1 MVQRG
6 DRSAQ
11 LERLAR
17 MADGP
22 RAPSDAPDVSP
33 ADDPTAASRSG
44 RHRLRT
50 VARRLAPFAS
60 GVLAVLVA
68 LALYAQVSPRQTPIT
83 SRDIDRRVEAVL
95 SSQVPGPAYS
105 ALAFAAI
112 APSLVLIQTG
122 DTVPRPEG
130 GHAGLGSGVLVT
142 LDGVIL
148 TALHVVDGAERI
160 TLTFA
165 NGATAVGSVL
175 EAQPEKDIAILV
187 ADAIPEG
194 AMPAVL
200 GNPGLPVGSEA
211 YAVGSPYGLFGSLS
225 AGVISGR
232 ERSFRLPDSDITVE
246 GLIQFDAAV
255 NPGNSGGP
263 LLDRAGHVV
272 GIVIALLNPTDAETF
287 AGIGLAVPI
296 DAAGGGG
303 GAVPP
308 Y

>member
-22 RAPSDAPDVSP
+22 RAPSGAPDASP
-33 ADDPTAASRSG
+33 ADDQGIASRPG
-44 RHRLRT
+44 RRRLRT
-50 VARRLAPFAS
+50 IAGRLAPFAS

-68 LALYAQVSPRQTPIT
+68 LALYAQVTPRQAPIT
-83 SRDIDRRVEAVL
+83 SDDIDQRVEAVL
-95 SSQVPGPAYS
+95 SSQIPGPAYS
-105 ALAFAAI
+105 ALAFQAI
-112 APSLVLIQTG
+112 APSLVLIQTD
-122 DTVPRPEG
+122 DTVPQPDG
-130 GHAGLGSGVLVT
+130 GHDGLGSGVLVT
-142 LDGVIL
+142 LDGMIL
-148 TALHVVDGAERI
+148 TALHVVEGADRI

-165 NGATAVGSVL
+165 TGATAVGAII
-175 EAQPEKDIAILV
+175 EEQPEKDIAILI

-194 AMPAVL
+194 AFPAVL

-232 ERSFRLPDSDITVE
+232 ERSFRLPDSDITVR
-246 GLIQFDAAV
+246 GLIQVDAAV

-263 LLDRAGHVV
+263 LLDRAGHVI
-272 GIVIALLNPTDAETF
+272 GIVIALLNPSDDETF

>member
-1 MVQRG
+1 
-6 DRSAQ
+6 
-11 LERLAR
+11 
-17 MADGP
+17 MADGSRP
-22 RAPSDAPDVSP
+22 PSDAPDAPP
-33 ADDPTAASRSG
+33 ADHPGIITRPG
-44 RHRLRT
+44 RRRLRT
-50 VARRLAPFAS
+50 IGGRLAPFAS

-68 LALYAQVSPRQTPIT
+68 LALYAQLTPRQAPIT
-83 SRDIDRRVEAVL
+83 SDDIDQRVEAVL
-95 SSQVPGPAYS
+95 ASQIPGPAYS
-105 ALAFAAI
+105 ALAFQAI
-112 APSLVLIQTG
+112 APSLVLIQTD
-122 DTVPRPEG
+122 DTVPAPDG
-130 GHAGLGSGVLVT
+130 GHDGLGSGVLVT
-142 LDGVIL
+142 LDGMIL
-148 TALHVVDGAERI
+148 TALHVVDDADSI

-175 EAQPEKDIAILV
+175 EEQPEKDIAILV
-187 ADAIPEG
+187 ADTIPEG
-194 AMPAVL
+194 VVPAVL

-232 ERSFRLPDSDITVE
+232 ERSFRLPDSQVTVQ
-246 GLIQFDAAV
+246 GLLQFDAAV

-263 LLDRAGHVV
+263 LLDRAGRVI
-272 GIVIALLNPTDAETF
+272 GIVIALLNPTDDETF